1 MGLFDFLKGGKD
13 FAAQYAKLA
22 ENGNVDKLIKLASN
36 GKTVEQ
42 IKAAF
47 AAIATMKPNPD
58 LIKCA
63 MDALKGDN
71 SEIRLAAAQAL
82 SKIATKPQTE
92 QLLHYA
98 EVDADEQVKAALKA
112 AAVAAKER
120 TPRW

>member
-13 FAAQYAKLA
+13 IAAQYAALA
-22 ENGNVDKLIKLASN
+22 ENGNADKLIKAVMN

-42 IKAAF
+42 VKAAF
-47 AAIATMKPNPD
+47 AAIATMKPDPD
-58 LIKCA
+58 LIKCG

-71 SEIRLAAAQAL
+71 AEIRLAAAKAL
-82 SKIATKPQTE
+82 AKIATKPQTE

-98 EVDADEQVKAALKA
+98 EVDADEQVKSALKE
-112 AAVAAKER
+112 AAVAAKDR